1 MITDYTRLIN
11 KEYPLPPDYVPPDLI
26 DIGLP
31 FDCAPGN
38 PKRLLE
44 KRTAYAARE
53 LICRSQHEGI
63 SLCCISGYRSYDR
76 QKELFRDSS
85 YVAAPGTSEHQSG
98 LALDLSS
105 PSVQMELAEEFGE
118 TPEGRWL
125 ASHAPFYGFILRY
138 PFGKEEITQYPYE
151 PWHIR
156 FVTRTLAIY
165 LTKTGMTLDEY
176 YTIQKKDCTM
186 TV

>member
-76 QKELFRDSS
+76 QKELFRGSS

-105 PSVQMELAEEFGE
+105 PSVQMELTEKFGN
-118 TPEGRWL
+118 TSEGRWL
-125 ASHAPFYGFILRY
+125 PPTHLFMDLSFAILSEKKTL
-138 PFGKEEITQYPYE
+138 PGILMNPGISVLSPE
-151 PWHIR
+151 PWPS
-156 FVTRTLAIY
+156 TL
-165 LTKTGMTLDEY
+165 
-176 YTIQKKDCTM
+176 QKQA
-186 TV
+186 

>member
-76 QKELFRDSS
+76 QKELFRGSS
-85 YVAAPGTSEHQSG
+85 YVAAPGTDVYKRQHQFRLC
-98 LALDLSS
+98 LA
-105 PSVQMELAEEFGE
+105 
-118 TPEGRWL
+118 
-125 ASHAPFYGFILRY
+125 ASYISMP
-138 PFGKEEITQYPYE
+138 P
-151 PWHIR
+151 
-156 FVTRTLAIY
+156 AIAAFRDS
-165 LTKTGMTLDEY
+165 T
-176 YTIQKKDCTM
+176 
-186 TV
+186 

>member
-44 KRTAYAARE
+44 KRTAYAASE
-53 LICRSQHEGI
+53 LICRGQHEGI

-76 QKELFRDSS
+76 QKELFRGSS

-98 LALDLSS
+98 SRHRSFQSIRADGAYRKIRRYFGGTLACLPRTFLWIYPSLSS
-105 PSVQMELAEEFGE
+105 RKRRHYQVSL
-118 TPEGRWL
+118 
-125 ASHAPFYGFILRY
+125 
-138 PFGKEEITQYPYE
+138 
-151 PWHIR
+151 
-156 FVTRTLAIY
+156 
-165 LTKTGMTLDEY
+165 
-176 YTIQKKDCTM
+176 
-186 TV
+186 

>member
-44 KRTAYAARE
+44 KRTAYAASE

-76 QKELFRDSS
+76 QKELFRGSS

-105 PSVQMELAEEFGE
+105 PSVQMEL
-118 TPEGRWL
+118 T
-125 ASHAPFYGFILRY
+125 
-138 PFGKEEITQYPYE
+138 
-151 PWHIR
+151 
-156 FVTRTLAIY
+156 
-165 LTKTGMTLDEY
+165 
-176 YTIQKKDCTM
+176 
-186 TV
+186 

>member
-44 KRTAYAARE
+44 KRTAYAASE

-76 QKELFRDSS
+76 QKELFRGSS

-105 PSVQMELAEEFGE
+105 PSVQMEHYRKIWRYFG
-118 TPEGRWL
+118 G
-125 ASHAPFYGFILRY
+125 
-138 PFGKEEITQYPYE
+138 
-151 PWHIR
+151 
-156 FVTRTLAIY
+156 TLACLPRTFLWIY
-165 LTKTGMTLDEY
+165 PSLSSRKRRHYQVSL
-176 YTIQKKDCTM
+176 
-186 TV
+186 

>member
-31 FDCAPGN
+31 FDCAPSN

-44 KRTAYAARE
+44 KRTAYAASE

-76 QKELFRDSS
+76 QKELFRGSS

-98 LALDLSS
+98 LALIFPVHPYRWSLQKNSEILRRDAGLPPTHLFMDLSFAILS
-105 PSVQMELAEEFGE
+105 EKKTLPGILMTLA
-118 TPEGRWL
+118 
-125 ASHAPFYGFILRY
+125 Y
-138 PFGKEEITQYPYE
+138 PFCHPNPGHLPYKNR
-151 PWHIR
+151 HD
-156 FVTRTLAIY
+156 A
-165 LTKTGMTLDEY
+165 G
-176 YTIQKKDCTM
+176 
-186 TV
+186 